1 MSMRRIRRLPHV
13 PPPHIGYPKFNGENM
28 ATKRIKARVL
38 CAIALGDVNL
48 KANDVVAVDEK
59 TLKAHQ
65 AELDPAPE
73 AVQAALVSGGEEVQL
88 DAVAESDPPAD

>member
-1 MSMRRIRRLPHV
+1 MRLRRIRRLPHV

-28 ATKRIKARVL
+28 ATKRISARVL
-38 CAIALGDVNL
+38 CAITLGGVNL

-59 TLKAHQ
+59 TLQAHA

-73 AVQAALVSGGEEVQL
+73 AVAAAVASGGKEVQL
-88 DAVAESDPPAD
+88 DTAAES